1 MINEKVTIQF
11 SPSLGIFFKHYY
23 GIISLEDIRSS
34 WEQIFY
40 TDLIPSETKGFVVD
54 YRNAVMNIPPGQHAR
69 IAEYYKEHLEVFN
82 NRKIAVLTENPQN
95 VVISILVE
103 SKDEGYQ
110 SKPFSTME
118 AAVRWVL
125 S

>member
-1 MINEKVTIQF
+1 MNEKVTFQF
-11 SPSLGIFFKHYY
+11 SHSLGIFFKHYY
-23 GIISLEDIRSS
+23 GNITLEDIISS
-34 WEQIFY
+34 WENII
-40 TDLIPSETKGFVVD
+40 DNHLIPAETKGFVLD
-54 YRNAVMNIPPGQHAR
+54 YRNAIIKVSPGHSAS
-69 IAEYYKEHLEVFN
+69 IANFYKSHLEVFN
-82 NRKIAVLTENPQN
+82 NLKIAILTDKPEN